1 MIDQLIDWMIYGL
14 TSDEACWKEIRQD
27 YSTKRFYEDVWEDK
41 IPYVEPTYANQCFN
55 WDTDNYLINHT
66 KKICLLMP
74 KDTYWAIHPLPLLT
88 AISNG
93 RGGGD
98 YRGDFDKVGEWW
110 GDLIEISNEPP
121 KNYELM
127 GYDEEIDD

>member
-1 MIDQLIDWMIYGL
+1 MGQYYMPILR
-14 TSDEACWKEIRQD
+14 DEAGNFCAFYSHTYGNGLKLMEHSYIGNNFVNAVCNQIYKKPHNVCW
-27 YSTKRFYEDVWEDK
+27 F
-41 IPYVEPTYANQCFN
+41 
-55 WDTDNYLINHT
+55 
-66 KKICLLMP
+66 
-74 KDTYWAIHPLPLLT
+74 
-88 AISNG
+88 
-93 RGGGD
+93 GD